1 MHLHLIDITPKQAVS
16 YALVLLY
23 ARGLARCVCD
33 NGLRYFTSIS
43 VSCHPNY
50 TVDEKFED
58 IKQSCM
64 SCVHRWKCCGD

>member
-16 YALVLLY
+16 YALVSLY

-33 NGLRYFTSIS
+33 NGVRYFTSIS

-50 TVDEKFED
+50 TVDDKF
-58 IKQSCM
+58 
-64 SCVHRWKCCGD
+64 